1 MPWSEIL
8 VDINRTGESVLELC
22 LQDFVEQLKEE
33 HVIIDYELLVNSVVE
48 DIEKYSSLEFT
59 LNDFDLQYEMDQL
72 LLKVIRDIPAP
83 V

>member
-48 DIEKYSSLEFT
+48 DIDKHSSIEFI
-59 LNDFDLQYEMDQL
+59 LNDFDLPYEMAVL
-72 LLKVIRDIPAP
+72 LLEVNKEIPAS